1 MPIIQKQCSVQERDA
16 KMTIS
21 NPYLTLNQEGA
32 VATVTLNRPEKHNAW
47 HPQMGLDLQ
56 VLVRG
61 LGDDA
66 SVRVIVITGA
76 GKTFCAGLDMDYM
89 RDVQAG
95 RITPVPD
102 PGPGSD
108 DLNQRYSYLMGIP
121 KPVIC
126 AINGPAVGIGL
137 VLALFCDIRFAA
149 SSARF
154 SAMFSRRGLIPE
166 HGITWLLPRMIGL
179 PRAIEMMMSG
189 RMVNATEAERLGLV
203 NECFDD
209 MVFRAEVAQRAQDLA
224 ENSSPRS
231 NRIIK
236 RLTYEAT
243 TSSLTEAVHAS
254 YRELPGTLASDDFRE
269 GVQHFIEK
277 RPPRFTGN

>member
-1 MPIIQKQCSVQERDA
+1 MIA
-16 KMTIS
+16 S
-21 NPYLTLNQEGA
+21 NSYLSFSQDGA
-32 VATVTLNRPEKHNAW
+32 VATVTLNRPEKHNVW
-47 HPQMGLDLQ
+47 HPQMGLDLRAMMEA
-56 VLVRG
+56 LA
-61 LGDDA
+61 DDA

-95 RITPVPD
+95 LITQVPD
-102 PGPGSD
+102 PGPSD
-108 DLNQRYSYLMGIP
+108 EDLNQRYSYLMGIP

-126 AINGPAVGIGL
+126 AVNGPAVGIGL
-137 VLALFCDIRFAA
+137 VLALFCDIRYAA

-179 PRAIEMMMSG
+179 PRAMEMMMSG
-189 RMVNATEAERLGLV
+189 RMIGATEAERLGLV
-203 NECFDD
+203 NETFGDE
-209 MVFRAEVAQRAQDLA
+209 VFRVEVAERARELA
-224 ENSSPRS
+224 EKSSPRS
-231 NRIIK
+231 NRITK

-243 TSSLTEAVHAS
+243 TSSLTEAVRAF
-254 YRELPGTLASDDFRE
+254 YRELPGTLASEDFRE

-277 RPPRFTGN
+277 RPARFTGN